1 VACTDVPRFYQGDQL
16 LAAPSRHYVVD
27 QFTLGLEIGDDG
39 RERGIALRHRERKLS
54 RPAPPAAIDIPVLPP
69 MNQWV
74 NVQTLDVKGDGKT
87 DDTAALRA
95 AIDKHR
101 VLFFP
106 SGV

>member
-1 VACTDVPRFYQGDQL
+1 M